1 MKNIVKTSLRGIGRN
16 RSTAFINIF
25 GLALGLACCILI
37 MMWIQNE
44 RSFDRF
50 HKNYTSIHRI
60 VADWPQNGW
69 EGVEATPEPLGPL
82 VKEQIPDVL
91 DMVRFAPHNR
101 LVFRYKEKAFYESR
115 GLIADPSLFHI
126 FSFQFLKGSAET
138 AFSAPSD
145 LAISESL
152 ARKYFGDE
160 DPLGKTVE
168 VEGRPAVVTG
178 VFADVPANS
187 TLQFD
192 FLSSFKFIK
201 DLSGYGLHWGAL
213 NFTTFLLLHPDA
225 PTKDV
230 GEKITAL
237 ALENKC
243 PQVISG
249 ASFRLQPLSAV
260 HLDARPYQSP
270 LLALGDSRTLL
281 LFSVIAVF
289 VLLIA
294 CVNYINLAT
303 ARSSLRAKEVGLRK
317 TLGAGRFQLFSRF
330 MGESMIQTGL
340 AFLLAL
346 GLVFLFSPAY
356 SRLSGQ
362 STNLRWDDPARLG
375 LLAVL
380 FLITGL
386 AAGWYPALFLSHLDP
401 LQNLRRQ
408 RPGGKGLSL
417 RRILVV
423 FQFTLTIVLLI
434 GTMIVQRQ
442 LRFSTHADLGFN
454 RNRIIQLP
462 IKENLGT
469 RYGTF
474 REELLQHSQIL
485 SVTAQ
490 RYPFSDFC
498 WRSAGNFDWEG
509 REGRDDLD
517 MVYSGVEYDF
527 FKTLEIDMAEGRV
540 FSRDHPS
547 DKKGAV
553 ILNETAVAAMGITD
567 PVGKWFSA
575 SKDER
580 AVIIGVVKDV
590 HFRSLRFKTEPRL
603 FYIEDMA
610 QAEDMGLILI
620 KTGPG
625 PVDDV
630 LAAIKKVWTD
640 FNPISPLEYHFL
652 DDTYTALYRKDRQTL
667 TLLNVF
673 TGFAVFISCLGL
685 LGLAAFLAE
694 RRTREIGIRKILGA
708 GESRLVLN
716 LTKDFVRWVLLANL
730 FAWPLGYIL
739 GNMLLREFTQK
750 KGLNIWIF
758 ILSGTLTVLTA
769 ALTVSRQAFRAA
781 RANPADS
788 LRTE

>member
-1 MKNIVKTSLRGIGRN
+1 
-16 RSTAFINIF
+16 
-25 GLALGLACCILI
+25 
-37 MMWIQNE
+37 
-44 RSFDRF
+44 
-50 HKNYTSIHRI
+50 
-60 VADWPQNGW
+60 
-69 EGVEATPEPLGPL
+69 
-82 VKEQIPDVL
+82 VL
-91 DMVRFAPHNR
+91 
-101 LVFRYKEKAFYESR
+101 
-115 GLIADPSLFHI
+115 
-126 FSFQFLKGSAET
+126 
-138 AFSAPSD
+138 
-145 LAISESL
+145 
-152 ARKYFGDE
+152 
-160 DPLGKTVE
+160 
-168 VEGRPAVVTG
+168 
-178 VFADVPANS
+178 
-187 TLQFD
+187 
-192 FLSSFKFIK
+192 
-201 DLSGYGLHWGAL
+201 
-213 NFTTFLLLHPDA
+213 
-225 PTKDV
+225 
-230 GEKITAL
+230 
-237 ALENKC
+237 
-243 PQVISG
+243 
-249 ASFRLQPLSAV
+249 
-260 HLDARPYQSP
+260 
-270 LLALGDSRTLL
+270 
-281 LFSVIAVF
+281 
-289 VLLIA
+289 
-294 CVNYINLAT
+294 
-303 ARSSLRAKEVGLRK
+303 
-317 TLGAGRFQLFSRF
+317 
-330 MGESMIQTGL
+330 
-340 AFLLAL
+340 
-346 GLVFLFSPAY
+346 LFSPAY

-362 STNLRWDDPARLG
+362 STPLRWDDPARLG

-386 AAGWYPALFLSHLDP
+386 AAGWYPALFQSHLDP

-434 GTMIVQRQ
+434 GTMIVHRQ
-442 LRFSTHADLGFN
+442 IRFSTHADLGFN

-474 REELLQHSQIL
+474 REELLRHPQIL

-490 RYPFSDFC
+490 RYSFSETC

-527 FKTLEIDMAEGRV
+527 FKTLEIELAEGRA
-540 FSRDHPS
+540 FSRDYPS

-567 PVGKWFSA
+567 PIGKWFSA

-610 QAEDMGLILI
+610 QAKDMGLILI
-620 KTGPG
+620 KTSPG
-625 PVDDV
+625 PADDV

-652 DDTYTALYRKDRQTL
+652 DDTYAALYRKDRQTL

-758 ILSGTLTVLTA
+758 IFSGTLTVLTA
-769 ALTVSRQAFRAA
+769 ALTVSRQAIRAA